1 MAMALPAEA
10 PHPRVPL
17 GKKVRLRACEHGH
30 LVLAIDDARERALAE
45 VHIELEEIE
54 PIVAG
59 MERIGNSL
67 KSGTRR

>member
-1 MAMALPAEA
+1 MALPAE
-10 PHPRVPL
+10 PLRPKVLL
-17 GKKVRLRACEHGH
+17 GKKLRLAACEHGH
-30 LVLAIDDARERALAE
+30 LVVTIDDARERPIAE